1 MRVTGNNDVI
11 SVGQYHFGPASKVAT
26 FVNNEGFRISGTAN
40 DVIEVGDGYNG
51 ATTPVVDAN
60 NKMRSSF
67 CAQVQTPAT
76 TNVRAGLRLPHGT
89 APASPVNGDMWTT
102 SAGLFSRI
110 NGATVGPLRQEGPLK
125 PTAAL
130 FETIP
135 RTQRLEASMALLNNS
150 GRITLQAIYLPA
162 GTVVST
168 ISWITGTTG
177 VTTPA
182 NQWAALYDSSLAL
195 LRVSDDKTTE
205 AWAANTLKTFTL
217 ATTYTVTTAGWF
229 YVALN
234 VTAAA
239 VPTLWGAN
247 HTNATIA
254 TLAPALCFIA
264 NTGLTNPASAPNPA
278 VSAGVNAGCAYAYVS

>member
-1 MRVTGNNDVI
+1 MGRSSGAAI
-11 SVGQYHFGPASKVAT
+11 PASQATDAEVAT
-26 FVNNEGFRISGTAN
+26 AVTTHEAAA
-40 DVIEVGDGYNG
+40 DPHVGYLKEADY
-51 ATTPVVDAN
+51 DAN
-60 NKMRSSF
+60 TVLVANTDN
-67 CAQVQTPAT
+67 TP
-76 TNVRAGLRLPHGT
+76 T
-89 APASPVNGDMWTT
+89 A
-102 SAGLFSRI
+102 L
-110 NGATVGPLRQEGPLK
+110 TVGASTVVGRGASGNIAALTAAQTKTILGVQDPLR

-135 RTQRLEASMALLNNS
+135 RTQRLEASMAFLNNS

-168 ISWITGTTG
+168 VSWTTGSTG

-239 VPTLWGAN
+239 VPTLWGAA

-254 TLAPALCFIA
+254 TVAPALCFTA
-264 NTGLTNPASAPNPA
+264 NTGLTTPATAPNPA
-278 VSAGVNAGCAYAYVS
+278 VSSGVNAGAAYAYVS